1 MNNSTTLATTS
12 RGVPGKS
19 PFFSEEPNYDENML
33 TPVLKGIMSELTKCS
48 DAPEAFFLP
57 SILAYWAGVIGN
69 KVALDDL
76 RPNIWTA
83 VFAGSSIMRKS
94 TAIKLTGTP
103 YRNIQQTLENGQK
116 IILPSDFS
124 DAGFFEMM
132 QNNALAGTI
141 VATEFSDFHKKL
153 NRDYTGMGEAF
164 LSAYDND
171 SMVHVTR
178 SFGEEVVNEPSFS
191 ILGATTL
198 VGFKKVFSGSEL
210 ENGFLQRFMPVVVP
224 NNTKDRILYMQRKAQ
239 SKNSIYQMENKI
251 KMWLEID
258 RVDLYFDDALIIMHG
273 SWEESI
279 IDNAKAQ
286 YGDAILTFIER
297 HIVNCIKLTMLISCL
312 EEEKVENDGT
322 INISTQ
328 SLRCSMH
335 LLQHLFIP
343 SLVHLLENEI
353 VYDLSVKRE
362 RKLLNIIGNNRGIPR
377 TALRNMISSSYR
389 KFMNEDLERLVK
401 TGKILKSY
409 SQGVRVQGG
418 GTTEYYYELIK

>member
-1 MNNSTTLATTS
+1 
-12 RGVPGKS
+12 
-19 PFFSEEPNYDENML
+19 
-33 TPVLKGIMSELTKCS
+33 
-48 DAPEAFFLP
+48 
-57 SILAYWAGVIGN
+57 
-69 KVALDDL
+69 
-76 RPNIWTA
+76 
-83 VFAGSSIMRKS
+83 
-94 TAIKLTGTP
+94 
-103 YRNIQQTLENGQK
+103 
-116 IILPSDFS
+116 
-124 DAGFFEMM
+124 
-132 QNNALAGTI
+132 
-141 VATEFSDFHKKL
+141 
-153 NRDYTGMGEAF
+153 
-164 LSAYDND
+164 
-171 SMVHVTR
+171 
-178 SFGEEVVNEPSFS
+178 
-191 ILGATTL
+191 
-198 VGFKKVFSGSEL
+198 
-210 ENGFLQRFMPVVVP
+210 
-224 NNTKDRILYMQRKAQ
+224 
-239 SKNSIYQMENKI
+239 
-251 KMWLEID
+251 
-258 RVDLYFDDALIIMHG
+258 MHG
-273 SWEESI
+273 SWEELI
-279 IDNAKAQ
+279 IDNAKAL